1 MYYDIRV
8 LLYKNILINPII
20 IMRVLWYSNT
30 IILWYYDIPSIS
42 LLEYSNIR
50 VLVYYDIGGRQGT
63 GVGIGV
69 CISLSYISD

>member
-63 GVGIGV
+63 GVGIGA